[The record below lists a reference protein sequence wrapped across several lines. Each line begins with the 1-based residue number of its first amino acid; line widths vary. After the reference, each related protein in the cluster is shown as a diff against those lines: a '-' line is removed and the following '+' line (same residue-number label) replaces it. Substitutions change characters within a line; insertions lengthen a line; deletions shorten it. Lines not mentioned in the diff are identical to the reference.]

1 MHREKPKVSRP
12 CPLLEPTDSW
22 NCRLAG
28 ASCKAKGMW
37 SEEAVMAAAREHL
50 PGYVHP
56 EEKLTQLK
64 SVERKQLW
72 QWIGE
77 LAATVLGIA
86 AFLLLSVPAFTQQTD
101 PLYRVEPA
109 AAFPGLLSLLLLF
122 MTVSLR
128 ERWRLRQECNELLG
142 LHAPG
147 NGGDSAQAGM
157 LAAAEGAA
165 AVDPVTELANGPAA
179 EEWLGK
185 EMAAARARRRPLT
198 LLLLRAEEWDKVYRT
213 GGNELCEA
221 ALRLAGERIRSA
233 VRGSDL
239 AAHLG
244 NGEFV
249 LALTGCSLPESQRVA
264 SRVGSVEARNGT
276 QQVLLEFASAGVDLQ
291 SGESPREFIQRGRNL
306 LRLYAAAGGSAPT
319 ASGYSWH

>member
-1 MHREKPKVSRP
+1 
-12 CPLLEPTDSW
+12 
-22 NCRLAG
+22 
-28 ASCKAKGMW
+28 
-37 SEEAVMAAAREHL
+37 MAAATEHL

-56 EEKLTQLK
+56 EEKLAQLK

-72 QWIGE
+72 QWICE

-109 AAFPGLLSLLLLF
+109 AGFPGLVSLLLLF

-128 ERWRLRQECNELLG
+128 ERWRLRQEGNELLG
-142 LHAPG
+142 LHTP
-147 NGGDSAQAGM
+147 AQGKDESSTGLLNPDAQ
-157 LAAAEGAA
+157 AA

-179 EEWLGK
+179 EEWLRK
-185 EMAAARARRRPLT
+185 EMAAARARKRPLT

-221 ALRLAGERIRSA
+221 ALRLTGERIRSA

-264 SRVGSVEARNGT
+264 SRVGSVEARVGA
-276 QQVLLEFASAGVDLQ
+276 QQALLEFASAGVDLQ
-291 SGESPREFIQRGRNL
+291 SGEGPREFIQRGRNL
-306 LRLYAAAGGSAPT
+306 LRLYAAAGSTAHAAPGH
-319 ASGYSWH
+319 SLH

>member
-1 MHREKPKVSRP
+1 
-12 CPLLEPTDSW
+12 
-22 NCRLAG
+22 
-28 ASCKAKGMW
+28 
-37 SEEAVMAAAREHL
+37 MAAATEHL

-56 EEKLTQLK
+56 EERLAQLK
-64 SVERKQLW
+64 SVERRQLW
-72 QWIGE
+72 QWICE
-77 LAATVLGIA
+77 LAATLLGIA

-101 PLYRVEPA
+101 PLYRVESA
-109 AAFPGLLSLLLLF
+109 AAFPGLVSLLLLF

-128 ERWRLRQECNELLG
+128 ERWRLRQERNELLG
-142 LHAPG
+142 LHSPAHGKDEP
-147 NGGDSAQAGM
+147 NTEILTPAAQ
-157 LAAAEGAA
+157 AA

-185 EMAAARARRRPLT
+185 EMAAARTRKRPLT

-264 SRVGSVEARNGT
+264 SRVGSVEARKGT
-276 QQVLLEFASAGVDLQ
+276 QQALLEFASAGVDLQ
-291 SGESPREFIQRGRNL
+291 PGESPREFIQRGRNL
-306 LRLYAAAGGSAPT
+306 LRLYAAAGSSPNR
-319 ASGYSWH
+319 ASGYSLH